1 MTNDELEY
9 TELPEYI
16 DKSGDNL
23 NHLLSLIPQ
32 VCKEELGLRSPEER
46 YERLNINFLG
56 LGVRLINHNGE
67 DFYIIVMDTGDDDE
81 IRRRLRDF
89 VRQNE
94 VVEFQDEGFTVGIPK
109 EHLN

>member
-1 MTNDELEY
+1 MNKDEIKQI
-9 TELPEYI
+9 ELPEYI

-32 VCKEELGLRSPEER
+32 VCKKDLGMGSPEER
-46 YERLNINFLG
+46 YERFSINFLG
-56 LGVRLINHNGE
+56 IGLKLINHNGE

-81 IRRRLRDF
+81 VRRRLRYF